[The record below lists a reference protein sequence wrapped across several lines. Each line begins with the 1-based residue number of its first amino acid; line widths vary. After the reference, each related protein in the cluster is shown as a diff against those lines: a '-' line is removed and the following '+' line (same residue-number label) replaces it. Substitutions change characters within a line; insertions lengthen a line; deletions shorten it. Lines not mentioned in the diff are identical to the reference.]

1 MWQFWLYSV
10 NLSVSKKITFF
21 KNQEDA
27 RQLLLEESLKRTP
40 EERILWLLQQIELMN
55 SMNPVK
61 KKPRGFILPKK
72 HG

>member
-1 MWQFWLYSV
+1 M
-10 NLSVSKKITFF
+10 SKKITFF

-27 RQLLLEESLKRTP
+27 RQHALEESLKRTP